1 MQQNIILTIQ
11 DYYKTLPASEKKVAE
26 YILKN
31 TNEVI
36 NLSAQDLAKKSGSSP
51 AAIIRFCHSIEVN
64 GFTDLKLLLSA
75 NMGSVNTQM
84 YTEIENG
91 ESIAA
96 IKEKLQ
102 HRLVHALERTNEH
115 LKIEGV
121 EQAVTEIEKAEI
133 IYVYGLGAS
142 SLVAQDIHQKFTR
155 LGLNVFYTM
164 DHHLFA
170 SAIGTSQLKGLFI
183 AISNSG
189 ENLETNLLAN
199 LALQNDLRLIG
210 ITSNSTSYLAQ
221 KSQILLLT
229 PEGEEVPLRSAAT
242 VSLIAQLFVVDIL
255 FFAYCA
261 KNYQSALE
269 KVQNSKNAVDLL
281 KDSRFE

>member
-11 DYYKTLPASEKKVAE
+11 DYYKTLPTSEKKVAE
-26 YILKN
+26 YILKH

-36 NLSAQDLAKKSGSSP
+36 SLSAQELAKKSGSSP

-75 NMGSVNTQM
+75 NMGAINTQM
-84 YTEIENG
+84 YTEIEDG
-91 ESIAA
+91 ESVGA

-115 LKIEGV
+115 LKIDGV
-121 EQAVTEIEKAEI
+121 EKAVEAIETAEI
-133 IYVYGLGAS
+133 IYIYGLGAS

-170 SAIGTSQLKGLFI
+170 SAIGTSQLKGVFI
-183 AISNSG
+183 GISNSG
-189 ENLETNLLAN
+189 DTFETNLLAN
-199 LALQNDLRLIG
+199 LALQNGLKLVG
-210 ITSNSTSYLAQ
+210 ITADSTSYLAQ
-221 KSQILLLT
+221 KSQMLLLT
-229 PEGEEVPLRSAAT
+229 PEGEEAPLRSAAT

-269 KVQNSKNAVDLL
+269 KVQNSKNAVNILTNS
-281 KDSRFE
+281 KFE